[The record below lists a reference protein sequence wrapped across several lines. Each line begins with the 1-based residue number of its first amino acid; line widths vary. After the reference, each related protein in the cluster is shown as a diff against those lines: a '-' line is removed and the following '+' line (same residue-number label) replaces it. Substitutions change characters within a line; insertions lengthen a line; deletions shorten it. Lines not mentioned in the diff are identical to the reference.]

1 MADGHRVEVEG
12 LSKSFGDVRAVDA
25 LSFTAEPGEITA
37 FLGPNGAGKTTT
49 LRMLL
54 GLVEPTAGTATIG
67 GTAYADLAHPADVV
81 GAALEAS
88 SFHPGRSGRDH
99 LRVYCAVNGYGDIR
113 ADEVL
118 ALVGLTDAARRPVR
132 GYSLGMRQRLG
143 LATTLLGDPGVLVL
157 DEPANGLDPA
167 GIAWL
172 RGFLKRLAGEGR
184 TMLVSSHALSEVQ
197 QIADRVVIIDHGRLV
212 REGRLGEL
220 TAGGRVFVATPDAE
234 RFAHVLESTGAAVT
248 RDSGYTLETVGL
260 SARDVGRL
268 AFEHQVE
275 LHALETRQD
284 GLEQI
289 FFALTGVEEQ
299 P

>member
-1 MADGHRVEVEG
+1 MTDGHRVEVEG

-54 GLVEPTAGTATIG
+54 GLVEPTGGTATIG
-67 GTAYADLAHPADVV
+67 GTAYADLDHPADVV

-99 LRVYCAVNGYGDIR
+99 LRVYCAVNGYRDIR

-197 QIADRVVIIDHGRLV
+197 QIADRVVIIDQGRLV

-234 RFAHVLESTGAAVT
+234 RFAHVLEAAGAAVS
-248 RDSGYTLETVGL
+248 RDSGYTLEASRM

-268 AFEHQVE
+268 AFENRVE

-289 FFALTGVEEQ
+289 FFSLTGVEEQ